1 MAKDGDS
8 TPKDCTLPQDVA
20 GCHAVIQQ
28 LLEAVHQSQGRIG
41 KLEHQL
47 AQLLRHRYGQ
57 HAEKIDTAQLLLFA
71 KDVLASD
78 AEKTV
83 DSPTP
88 QEKPAKSKKRRG
100 RKRLPK
106 DLPRKRMVHELSPEE
121 LLCPCCQNPREKISE
136 EVSEQLEY
144 VPASLFVIEHVR
156 WTYACKGCEGHVATA
171 SKPMQPIEKGLAGPG
186 LLAHVITSKYADHL
200 PLHRMERILRRH
212 GVDIARSTMCD
223 WMAQCAALLN
233 PLYELMKRRVLES
246 HVVHTDDTPVPVQ
259 DKSRTRTRQGRIWTY
274 VGDYAHPY
282 TVFDYTPTHCREG
295 PAEFLGGYHGYLQ
308 ADAYS
313 GYDHLFKA
321 KGDGAPVPTEVGC
334 WAHARRKFF
343 ESQETDPARA
353 TVAMAMIRLLYDVE
367 REAKDRA
374 AAQLEQRLDELPAS
388 DQPLDPAQRDAL
400 YWQPFVDARYALR
413 QQKSVSQLDEIK
425 HWLGEEQLCV
435 LPKSPIGQAIG
446 YALSNWPALR
456 RYSEDGR
463 LNIDNN
469 PAENALRSIVL
480 GRRNWLFAGSDRGGR
495 TAATLCSFIA
505 SCRRQEIDPFSYLR
519 DVLSRIAACPINE
532 VAQFLPDRWRSAHIP
547 AEA

>member
-1 MAKDGDS
+1 MDES
-8 TPKDCTLPQDVA
+8 
-20 GCHAVIQQ
+20 
-28 LLEAVHQSQGRIG
+28 
-41 KLEHQL
+41 
-47 AQLLRHRYGQ
+47 
-57 HAEKIDTAQLLLFA
+57 QLLLFA
-71 KDVLASD
+71 KGVLEPGAD
-78 AEKTV
+78 QTV
-83 DSPTP
+83 ESPP
-88 QEKPAKSKKRRG
+88 SQEEPAKSRKRRG

-106 DLPRKRMVHELSPEE
+106 DLPRKRVMYELSPDE
-121 LLCPCCQNPREKISE
+121 LLCPCCQKPREKISE

-144 VPASLFVIEHVR
+144 EPASLFVIEHVR
-156 WTYACKGCEGHVATA
+156 WTYACKGCEGNVATA

-223 WMAQCAALLN
+223 WMAQCATLLN
-233 PLYELMKRRVLES
+233 PLYALMKRRVLES

-259 DKSRTRTRQGRIWTY
+259 DKSKTRTRQGRIWTY
-274 VGDYAHPY
+274 IGDYAHPY

-295 PAEFLGGYHGYLQ
+295 PAAFLGGYHGYLQ

-367 REAKDRA
+367 REANELA
-374 AAQLEQRLDELPAS
+374 AAQLEQRLDELPAP
-388 DQPLDPAQRDAL
+388 DQSLDPAQRDAL
-400 YWQPFVDARYALR
+400 YWQPLVDARHALR
-413 QQKSVSQLDEIK
+413 QQTSVSKLDEIK
-425 HWLGEEQLCV
+425 HWLGEEQLGV

-446 YALSNWPALR
+446 YALSNWTALR
-456 RYSEDGR
+456 RYTEDGR

-505 SCRRQEIDPFSYLR
+505 SCRRHELDPFAYLR
-519 DVLSRIAACPINE
+519 DVLTRIAACPINE
-532 VAQFLPDRWRSAHIP
+532 IDQFLPDRWQAAHLP

>member
-8 TPKDCTLPQDVA
+8 IPKDCTLPQDVP

-28 LLEAVHQSQGRIG
+28 LLETVQQSQGRIG

-47 AQLLRHRYGQ
+47 AQLLRYRYGQ
-57 HAEKIDTAQLLLFA
+57 HAEKSDESQLLLFA
-71 KDVLASD
+71 KDVLAPD

-83 DSPTP
+83 ESPAP
-88 QEKPAKSKKRRG
+88 QEEPAKSKKRRG

-106 DLPRKRMVHELSPEE
+106 NLPRKRMVHELLPEE
-121 LLCPCCQNPREKISE
+121 LLCPCCQKPREKISE

-171 SKPMQPIEKGLAGPG
+171 SKPLQPIEKGLAGSG

-223 WMAQCAALLN
+223 WMAQCATLLN

-246 HVVHTDDTPVPVQ
+246 PVVHTDDTPVPVQ
-259 DKSRTRTRQGRIWTY
+259 DRSKTRTRQGRIWTY
-274 VGDYAHPY
+274 IGDYAHPY

-295 PAEFLGGYHGYLQ
+295 PATFLGGYHGYLQ

-321 KGDGAPVPTEVGC
+321 KGDGVPVPTEVGC
-334 WAHARRKFF
+334 WAHTRRKFF

-353 TVAMAMIRLLYDVE
+353 NVAMAMIRLLYDVE
-367 REAKDRA
+367 REAKECA

-388 DQPLDPAQRDAL
+388 DQLLDPAQRDAL
-400 YWQPFVDARYALR
+400 YWQPLVDARHALR
-413 QQKSVSQLDEIK
+413 QQKSVSQLDDIK
-425 HWLGEEQLCV
+425 HWLGEEQLRV
-435 LPKSPIGQAIG
+435 LPKSPIGRAIG
-446 YALSNWPALR
+446 YALSNWTALR
-456 RYSEDGR
+456 RYTEDGR

-505 SCRRQEIDPFSYLR
+505 SCRRHELDPFAYLR
-519 DVLSRIAACPINE
+519 DVLTRIAACPINE
-532 VAQFLPDRWRSAHIP
+532 IDQFLPDCWRATHIP